1 MPRGRRA
8 PAEDRVVPASP
19 THADFHAHT
28 LRSDGLLPPAELA
41 AAAAEAG
48 VRTLAVADHD
58 TLAGYRELVAPGAPP
73 LPAGLGV
80 IAAVEINATARDLLD
95 LPDDELHFVGLGV
108 DPADDALEALL
119 DQQRGAR
126 RRRFERMLAR
136 LREIGLPVD
145 AQLEGMDRSDEE
157 SLGRPTLARALVEA
171 GWAADVQDAFSRI
184 VGHGKPGYVRREGI
198 GPREALAAIRSAG
211 GLPVLA
217 HFSAAPRMPGV
228 IDEMIGAGLRGIE
241 VHHRSFNAATV
252 LAMREVAARHRLVPS
267 GGTDFHGDEGTY
279 AEAIAETWI
288 PDEVAAHLLALLAE
302 GRAMAE
308 PSA

>member
-41 AAAAEAG
+41 AAAAAAG

-73 LPAGLGV
+73 LPAGLDV
-80 IAAVEINATARDLLD
+80 IPAVEINATAHDVLD

-108 DPADDALEALL
+108 DPADDALESLL

-157 SLGRPTLARALVEA
+157 SLGRPTVARALVEA

-184 VGHGKPGYVRREGI
+184 VGHGKPGYVRREGM

-217 HFSAAPRMPGV
+217 HFSAAPRLPGV

-252 LAMREVAARHRLVPS
+252 LAMREVAGRHRLVPS

-279 AEAIAETWI
+279 AEAIAETWV
-288 PDEVAAHLLALLAE
+288 PDEVAAHLVALLAE
-302 GRAMAE
+302 GRKVAG